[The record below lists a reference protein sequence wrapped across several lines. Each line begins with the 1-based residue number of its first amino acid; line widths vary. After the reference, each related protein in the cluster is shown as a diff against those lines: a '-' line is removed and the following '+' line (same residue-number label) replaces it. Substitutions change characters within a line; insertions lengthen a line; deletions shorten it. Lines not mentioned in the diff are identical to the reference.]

1 MYTCRLTEYIWK
13 AQAIK
18 PLGILIL
25 LALARYSNNKGT
37 CYPSIE
43 TLSNDTG
50 ISTRQIMRIIK
61 ELEAANMITVHRAG
75 WNKPNVYT
83 FLYSDTMSPEP
94 SRGSNIIDYNKLVN
108 G

>member
-1 MYTCRLTEYIWK
+1 MYTSRLTEYIWK

-18 PLGILIL
+18 PLGTLIL

-94 SRGSNIIDYNKLVN
+94 SKYTCIV
-108 G
+108 